1 MSHELP
7 HHQPEQPPDT
17 RSWLRKMTDPPL
29 QWTTERIHGIFPEI
43 TADQVTIAGGL
54 GVAAGS
60 LMQMYQSREVSD
72 GEKQSMVPLIVL
84 SSGLIADAVDG
95 KMAKLN
101 GTYGKGN
108 GALYD
113 AVTDRTNNAFLAMT
127 RMHQA
132 HAKGSAAGEILAM
145 TSGMTGLFPSW
156 YRAQIEAKAIPVNEG
171 GNAWWE
177 FFGTHAGRSILQAA
191 AISIPTILSQPQVKN
206 IIDNRLPVSSETLLK
221 VPYQEICDAITTA
234 VSAKVSYDRY
244 KQSNLPPEYGP
255 FDEAQQLKQDAA
267 QRKLGPYMTL
277 MGINLA
283 VMLGTYYGL
292 HQEEIHNY
300 VSKVYRNFSE

>member
-1 MSHELP
+1 MSIENA
-7 HHQPEQPPDT
+7 HQPTDT

-29 QWTTERIHGIFPEI
+29 QWTTERIHDVFPEI

-60 LMQMYQSREVSD
+60 MMQMYQSQEVPSRET
-72 GEKQSMVPLIVL
+72 QSMTPLIIL
-84 SSGLIADAVDG
+84 SAGLVADAVDG
-95 KMAKLN
+95 KMAKIN

-127 RMHQA
+127 RMYQA
-132 HAKGSAAGEILAM
+132 HAKGSLSGEVLAM
-145 TSGMTGLFPSW
+145 TSGMTGLLPSW
-156 YRAQIEAKAIPVNEG
+156 YRALAEAKAIPVNEG

-191 AISIPTILSQPQVKN
+191 AIGIPTLLSQPRVQKL
-206 IIDNRLPVSSETLLK
+206 IDSSLPVSSETLK
-221 VPYQEICDAITTA
+221 KIPYQEICDAVSTA
-234 VSAKVSYDRY
+234 VSAKVSYDRF
-244 KQSNLPPEYGP
+244 KQSQLPETYGP
-255 FDEAQQLKQDAA
+255 FDEAQQLRKDSA

-283 VMLGTYYGL
+283 AMLGTYYGL

-300 VSKVYRNFSE
+300 MGNVYRRLSE

>member
-7 HHQPEQPPDT
+7 SSQPNEPIDT

-29 QWTTERIHGIFPEI
+29 QWTTERIHDILPEI

-60 LMQMYQSREVSD
+60 LMQMYQAHELPY
-72 GEKQSMVPLIVL
+72 GEKQSITPLIVL
-84 SSGLIADAVDG
+84 SAGLIADAVDG
-95 KMAKLN
+95 KMAKIN

-113 AVTDRTNNAFLAMT
+113 AITDRTNNAFLAMT
-127 RMHQA
+127 RMYQA
-132 HAKGSAAGEILAM
+132 HEKGSHVGEILAI

-156 YRAQIEAKAIPVNEG
+156 YRAQTEAKAIPVQEG
-171 GNAWWE
+171 GSAWWE

-191 AISIPTILSQPQVKN
+191 AISIPTILSQPK
-206 IIDNRLPVSSETLLK
+206 IRKYFDNNTPISSETLLN
-221 VPYQEICDAITTA
+221 VPYQEVCDALSTA
-234 VSAKVSYDRY
+234 ISAKVSYDRY
-244 KQSNLPPEYGP
+244 KQSQLPEEYGP
-255 FDEAQQLKQDAA
+255 FDEIQQLKKDAA
-267 QRKLGPYMTL
+267 ERKLGPYMTL

-283 VMLGTYYGL
+283 ALFGTYYGL
-292 HQEEIHNY
+292 HQEEVHRYMGQILQR
-300 VSKVYRNFSE
+300 SSE

>member
-1 MSHELP
+1 MNHELP
-7 HHQPEQPPDT
+7 PQQPDKSPDT

-29 QWTTERIHGIFPEI
+29 QWTTERIHGMFPEI

-60 LMQMYQSREVSD
+60 LMQMYQLREIPY
-72 GEKQSMVPLIVL
+72 GEKQSMTPLIVL
-84 SSGLIADAVDG
+84 SAGLIADAVDG

-127 RMHQA
+127 RMQQA
-132 HAKGSAAGEILAM
+132 HAKGSPAGEILAL
-145 TSGMTGLFPSW
+145 TSGMTGLLPSW
-156 YRAQIEAKAIPVNEG
+156 YRAQTEAKAIPVNEG

-191 AISIPTILSQPQVKN
+191 AISIPAILSQPQVRN
-206 IIDNRLPVSSETLLK
+206 FVDRRFPVSSETLMK
-221 VPYQEICDAITTA
+221 VPYQEICDAVTTA
-234 VSAKVSYDRY
+234 ISAKVSYDRF
-244 KQSNLPPEYGP
+244 KQSQLSPEYGP

-283 VMLGTYYGL
+283 AMLGTYYGL
-292 HQEEIHNY
+292 HQDEIHNY
-300 VSKVYRNFSE
+300 LSNVYSDFSD

>member
-1 MSHELP
+1 MSNELP
-7 HHQPEQPPDT
+7 SRQPDEPIDT

-60 LMQMYQSREVSD
+60 LMQMYQSHEVPC
-72 GEKQSMVPLIVL
+72 GEKQSMTPLIIL
-84 SSGLIADAVDG
+84 SAGLIADAVDG

-127 RMHQA
+127 RMYQA
-132 HAKGSAAGEILAM
+132 HAKGSQAGEILAL

-156 YRAQIEAKAIPVNEG
+156 YRAQIEAKAIPVQEG

-191 AISIPTILSQPQVKN
+191 AIGIPTILSQPSVKN
-206 IIDNRLPVSSETLLK
+206 FIDTKFPVTSQTLER
-221 VPYQEICDAITTA
+221 VPYQEICDGIATA
-234 VSAKVSYDRY
+234 VSAKVSYDRF
-244 KQSNLPPEYGP
+244 KQAQLQSDYGP
-255 FDEAQQLKQDAA
+255 FPEAQQLKIDAA
-267 QRKLGPYMTL
+267 KSKLGPYLTL
-277 MGINLA
+277 MGVNLA
-283 VMLGTYYGL
+283 AMFGTYYGL
-292 HQEEIHNY
+292 HQDEIHSY
-300 VSKVYRNFSE
+300 VGKVYQQLAK

>member
-1 MSHELP
+1 MSSENKY
-7 HHQPEQPPDT
+7 QSPDT
-17 RSWLRKMTDPPL
+17 RSWLRKMTDPSL

-60 LMQMYQSREVSD
+60 MMQMYQSKEVPY
-72 GEKQSMVPLIVL
+72 GEKQSMTPLLVL

-127 RMHQA
+127 RMYQA
-132 HAKGSAAGEILAM
+132 HAKGSVVGEFLAM
-145 TSGMTGLFPSW
+145 TSGMTGLLPSW
-156 YRAQIEAKAIPVNEG
+156 YRAQTEAKAIPVQEG

-191 AISIPTILSQPQVKN
+191 AISIPTILSQPRVKKL
-206 IIDNRLPVSSETLLK
+206 IDDKLPISSETLMN
-221 VPYQEICDAITTA
+221 VPYQEISDAVVTA
-234 VSAKVSYDRY
+234 VSAKVSYDRF
-244 KQSNLPPEYGP
+244 KQSQLPELYGP
-255 FDEAQQLKQDAA
+255 LDEGQQRKKEAA
-267 QRKLGPYMTL
+267 QKKLGPYMTL
-277 MGINLA
+277 MGVNLA
-283 VMLGTYYGL
+283 AMFGTYYGL

-300 VSKVYRNFSE
+300 MRSVYERLSE

>member
-1 MSHELP
+1 MSNELP
-7 HHQPEQPPDT
+7 HHQPNEPIDT

-54 GVAAGS
+54 GVAVGS
-60 LMQMYQSREVSD
+60 LMQVHQSHEVPY
-72 GEKQSMVPLIVL
+72 GEKQSMTPLIVL
-84 SSGLIADAVDG
+84 SAGLIADAVDG
-95 KMAKLN
+95 KIAKLN

-113 AVTDRTNNAFLAMT
+113 AITDRTNNAFLAIT

-132 HAKGSAAGEILAM
+132 YSRGSEAGEILAI
-145 TSGMTGLFPSW
+145 TSGMTGLLPSW
-156 YRAQIEAKAIPVNEG
+156 YRAQTEAKAIPVQEG

-191 AISIPTILSQPQVKN
+191 AISIPSILSQPRIQQL
-206 IIDNRLPVSSETLLK
+206 IDDKLPISSDTLMK
-221 VPYQEICDAITTA
+221 VPYQEVCDTIATA
-234 VSAKVSYDRY
+234 VSAKVSYDRF
-244 KQSNLPPEYGP
+244 KQSQLPETMGP
-255 FDEAQQLKQDAA
+255 LEQAQQLKKDAA

-283 VMLGTYYGL
+283 AMFGTYYGL
-292 HQEEIHNY
+292 HQEEIHTY
-300 VSKVYRNFSE
+300 MGQVFQRLSE

>member
-1 MSHELP
+1 MNHEL
-7 HHQPEQPPDT
+7 HSQQPNESPDT

-54 GVAAGS
+54 GVATGS
-60 LMQMYQSREVSD
+60 LMQMYQTQEKPY
-72 GEKQSMVPLIVL
+72 GEKQSMTPLLVL
-84 SSGLIADAVDG
+84 SAGLLADAVDG
-95 KMAKLN
+95 KVAKLN

-132 HAKGSAAGEILAM
+132 HAKGSYPGEILAM

-156 YRAQIEAKAIPVNEG
+156 YRAQIEAKAIPVQEG
-171 GNAWWE
+171 GSAWWE

-191 AISIPTILSQPQVKN
+191 AISIPTVLSQPRVQKL
-206 IIDNRLPVSSETLLK
+206 IDDNLPVSSETLK
-221 VPYQEICDAITTA
+221 RVPYQEICDAISTA
-234 VSAKVSYDRY
+234 VSTKVSYDRY
-244 KQSNLPPEYGP
+244 KQSQLPETYGP
-255 FDEAQQLKQDAA
+255 FDEIQHLKKEAA
-267 QRKLGPYMTL
+267 QKKLGPYMTL
-277 MGINLA
+277 IGINLA
-283 VMLGTYYGL
+283 AMFGTYYGL
-292 HQEEIHNY
+292 HQEEIHRY
-300 VSKVYRNFSE
+300 MGRIYTKLSE